1 MRKMREKRH
10 ITFLSVAV
18 SSLMF
23 AFTAIAEDTPI
34 TKGVGYLTSVQDS
47 DGAWNTDESK
57 KMIDTV
63 ESFEALHRVNQGE
76 AALNKSLA
84 YISQLPETTAAMV
97 AKKLFVL
104 SSNHL

>member
-34 TKGVGYLTSVQDS
+34 TKGVG
-47 DGAWNTDESK
+47 
-57 KMIDTV
+57 
-63 ESFEALHRVNQGE
+63 
-76 AALNKSLA
+76 
-84 YISQLPETTAAMV
+84 
-97 AKKLFVL
+97 VL
-104 SSNHL
+104 SCEKMV